1 VYRAVQP
8 HLADIKPL
16 LGDLTYSLPTLSKQ
30 KTVLA
35 DQTVALLGKDKRR
48 YEDYLEVGSNGR
60 FLDGTE
66 TRILAESDTNVL

>member
-1 VYRAVQP
+1 MYRAVQP